1 MKSVRNIERQ
11 VEILRELKK
20 RERFN
25 ASDQFDPYPFQA
37 AFFETGVH
45 CRQRL
50 LMAGNRVGKSKAG
63 ATELTFHLTGRYPD
77 WWKGR
82 RYQQPITA
90 WAGGTSNET
99 VRDIAQAELL
109 GNPDDPDSW
118 GSGTIPKHLIVK
130 AERKPGVPNAK
141 STVLIKHPG
150 GNSTLQFKA
159 YEMGV
164 EKWMGRSVDVIWL
177 DEEPSRT
184 IYSQAVTRTLDRKG
198 MVYMTFTP
206 ENGMTETVAAFLNQL
221 KPGQSLTNASWDDAS
236 EKVATLI
243 HRTPGH
249 LNEAVMEQ
257 ILSSYA
263 PHEREMRRYGRPSI
277 GSGLVFPVDEEKVL
291 IEPIALEDHWPKIAG
306 IDFGF
311 DHPTAVVWAAWDR
324 EEDCVYIYDCYRQAK
339 APPQV
344 HASAI
349 RTRPHWIPM
358 AWPHDGNR
366 RDSMGNPGLAEQYR
380 NAGVNML
387 PFHFENPPAIG
398 EKKGGNSVE
407 VGIMEMLQRME
418 NGQFKVFNTLTDWFQ
433 EFRMYHRKD
442 AKIVP
447 IRDDLMAASRYCV
460 MSLRFAIAEEDPV
473 WKGEIKYQNMGIV

>member
-1 MKSVRNIERQ
+1 MSLERK

-25 ASDQFDPYPFQA
+25 VIDAFDPYPFQIN
-37 AFFETGVH
+37 FFETGAM

-63 ATELTFHLTGRYPD
+63 AIEMSYHLTGRYPG

-82 RYQQPITA
+82 RYKDPVNT
-90 WAGGTSNET
+90 WAAGVSNES
-99 VRDIAQAELL
+99 VRDIVQAELL
-109 GNPDDPDSW
+109 GSPDDPDAW
-118 GSGTIPKHLIVK
+118 GSGAIPKHLIIK

-141 STVLIKHPG
+141 STVLIKHISG
-150 GNSTLQFKA
+150 GNSMLQFKA
-159 YEMGV
+159 YEQGM
-164 EKWMGRSVDVIWL
+164 EKFMGRSLDVVWL
-177 DEEPSRT
+177 DEEPSRD
-184 IYSQAVTRTLDRKG
+184 IYSQSVTRTLDRRGG

-206 ENGMTETVAAFLNQL
+206 ESGMTETVAAFMNNLQ
-221 KPGQSLTNASWDDAS
+221 PGQSLTNASWDDAS
-236 EKVATLI
+236 EKVKTHL
-243 HRTPGH
+243 HQTPGH
-249 LNEAVMEQ
+249 LNEGVMQQ

-277 GSGLVFPVDEEKVL
+277 GSGLVFPIDEEKILTEPIL
-291 IEPIALEDHWPKIAG
+291 IEEHWVKIAG

-311 DHPTAVVWAAWDR
+311 DHPTAVVWIAWDR

-344 HASAI
+344 HAAAI
-349 RTRPHWIPM
+349 RTRPRWIPV

-380 NAGVNML
+380 NAGVQML

-407 VGIMEMLQRME
+407 VGIMDMLQRME
-418 NGQFKVFNTLTDWFQ
+418 NGQFKVFNTLTDWFE

-442 AKIVP
+442 SKIVA
-447 IRDDLMAASRYCV
+447 IRDDLMAATRYGV
-460 MSLRFAIAEEDPV
+460 MSLRFATAQEDPV
-473 WKGEIKYQNMGIV
+473 WSGKIQYINLGIV